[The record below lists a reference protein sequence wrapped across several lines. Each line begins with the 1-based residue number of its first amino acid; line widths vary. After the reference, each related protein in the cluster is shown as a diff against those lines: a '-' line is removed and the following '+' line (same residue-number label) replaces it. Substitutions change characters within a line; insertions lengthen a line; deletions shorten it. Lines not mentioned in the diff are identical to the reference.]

1 MHVFL
6 SWSGDRSRYVAEQF
20 DEWLPVVIQSVDTFM
35 SDHDID
41 AGSRWSRQI
50 DDRLEATDFG
60 VLFVTPENQK
70 EPWLVHEAGALGKS
84 VEESRVVPVTIEMQ
98 PADVDWP
105 LARFQGVGLEE
116 DEIQELVESV
126 NSALGEDQLE
136 QSVLER
142 AFETNWP
149 SLQEDLRDI
158 PPPPEEKLSPEADSP
173 EEAQRRRDEKLDEML
188 ELVRSMARTNESDL
202 LKEIAHHLKKLT
214 APATSSPNEIL
225 GSRPIDD
232 FLSGEESSSGDLA
245 NSTNPLYHLL
255 GPNFQQPKI
264 RLEELNS
271 PFDSLEATAVLVR
284 HLQSDSRISDA
295 SFSENE
301 QGDLRLKVFYDP
313 ELSEAEFTQLLRSEA
328 EEIQTSTEE

>member
-60 VLFVTPENQK
+60 ILFVTPENQK

-116 DEIQELVESV
+116 NEIQELVESV
-126 NSALGEDQLE
+126 NSALSEDQLE
-136 QSVLER
+136 QNVLER

-149 SLQEDLRDI
+149 SLQEDLQDI
-158 PPPPEEKLSPEADSP
+158 PPPPGKELSSEADSP
-173 EEAQRRRDEKLDEML
+173 EEAQQRRDEKLDEML

-202 LKEIAHHLKKLT
+202 LEGIVSRLEKLT
-214 APATSSPNEIL
+214 ERVRPSPNEIK
-225 GSRPIDD
+225 SQAINNI
-232 FLSGEESSSGDLA
+232 LSGEEYS
-245 NSTNPLYHLL
+245 PLRRFH
-255 GPNFQQPKI
+255 FQQPK
-264 RLEELNS
+264 ELSS
-271 PFDSLEATAVLVR
+271 PFDSLEATAVLVH
-284 HLQSDSRISDA
+284 HLQSDFRISDA

-301 QGDLRLKVFYDP
+301 QGDLRLRVFYDP
-313 ELSEAEFTQLLRSEA
+313 ELSEAEFTQLLRSKA
-328 EEIQTSTEE
+328 EEIQTSIEE